1 MLDSSTLTQSTDA
14 LKGITDNLGTILL
27 LSTILS
33 VLIIVLYVSN
43 VIRKRK
49 VDKGNLQMQKDIH
62 ELLEIERAKTQKPQP
77 VSNNQDAVL

>member
-14 LKGITDNLGTILL
+14 LKGITDNLGTIFL
-27 LSTILS
+27 LSTIVS

-49 VDKGNLQMQKDIH
+49 VEKGNLQMQKDVH
-62 ELLEIERAKTQKPQP
+62 ELLEIERAKIQKVQP
-77 VSNNQDAVL
+77 PVENQNNIL

>member
-1 MLDSSTLTQSTDA
+1 MLDTSTLTQSTDA
-14 LKGITDNLGTILL
+14 LKGITDNLGTIVL

-49 VDKGNLQMQKDIH
+49 VDKGNLQMQKDVH

-77 VSNNQDAVL
+77 VSNNQDTVL